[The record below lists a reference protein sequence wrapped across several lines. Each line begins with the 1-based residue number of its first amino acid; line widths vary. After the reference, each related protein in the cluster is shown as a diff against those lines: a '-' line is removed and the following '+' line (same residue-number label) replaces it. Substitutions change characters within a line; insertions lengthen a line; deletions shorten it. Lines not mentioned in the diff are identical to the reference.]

1 MKTKHLFFPILSL
14 MLSISFGLQAGGI
27 KHAKTQSLKVSG
39 NCGMCKKTIETAA
52 NRKGSVNAAWDENK
66 HLLTLTYDSTKTTPE
81 EVLKRVAY
89 AGYDNEKFLAPDEV
103 YSMLHG
109 CCQYERTAL
118 AKVGEMKTAKKEE
131 AMAGMPVMDMGHQKE
146 ASVSGTVSPL
156 GAVFDAYFG
165 LKDALAKDDGTLAS
179 SKAKEL
185 FKAIDKVAMDKMTA
199 TQHSLWMKL
208 EKAVSYDAE
217 HIKGVDETEHQREH
231 FVTLSKNMF
240 ELAKAFKIDAPV
252 YYDFCPMA
260 NNGKGANW
268 LSLEEK
274 INNPYMGKAMPTCGK
289 VQEVI
294 K

>member
-1 MKTKHLFFPILSL
+1 MNSINKIVMLITI
-14 MLSISFGLQAGGI
+14 MLSITLSSCSAQI
-27 KHAKTQSLKVSG
+27 KNAKTETVKVYG
-39 NCGMCKKTIETAA
+39 NCETCKKKIETASYKKHISKA
-52 NRKGSVNAAWDENK
+52 VWSIDNK
-66 HLLTLTYDSTKTTPE
+66 TAVLTYDSTQTTADAI
-81 EVLKRVAY
+81 LKNIAY

-179 SKAKEL
+179 SKAKEM
-185 FKAIDKVAMDKMTA
+185 FNAIDKVAMDKMTA
-199 TQHSLWMKL
+199 PQHSIWMKL

-268 LSLEEK
+268 LSLDEK